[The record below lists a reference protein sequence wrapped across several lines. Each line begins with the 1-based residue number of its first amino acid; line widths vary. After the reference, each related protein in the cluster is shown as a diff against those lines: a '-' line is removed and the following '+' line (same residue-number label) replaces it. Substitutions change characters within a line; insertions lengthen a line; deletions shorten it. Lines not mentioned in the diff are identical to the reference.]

1 MNLAAPAMLIYSV
14 YASALTPQE
23 RFQAVR
29 KLHTG
34 SSNSNFMADKR
45 VFIAGLLIIAILVVA
60 LRIYRSYRLSRQKEM
75 AVNTFQAC
83 ADRAGLMIHERNIV
97 MAISSFAGL
106 KNIDSVFTIAEAFD
120 NGAAELMK
128 VSFAAGKP
136 LNERRELNATII
148 QIKEKLGFNKGGYS
162 EKPDTFRIKG
172 RSSRQIPVGKK
183 LLLTK
188 VNSEYATPMSAQIMV
203 NDTYELKLYTD
214 EDFQSSPGQG
224 WSLHY
229 QQGAIVWK
237 FEAVEL
243 SSQDNELVLSH
254 SNNIHFVN
262 RRRFTHADV
271 ELPVFVAYFPSM
283 KNNTDSDSMLPQFVR
298 SKAIELSGP
307 GLKVETSLKVKTGD
321 HLLVILELTDDKLIQ
336 SKAEVRRCEKVDGK
350 YLVGMEMVGVNGA
363 CLNELISATNHAAAV
378 SAKQPEPEEEEMPV
392 ETQSVYTGND

>member
-45 VFIAGLLIIAILVVA
+45 VFIVGLLIIAILVVA
-60 LRIYRSYRLSRQKEM
+60 LRIYRSYRRTREKELLEE
-75 AVNTFQAC
+75 TFDAC
-83 ADRAGLMIHERNIV
+83 ADQADLTDNEKQIV
-97 MAISSFAGL
+97 MAISSFL
-106 KNIDSVFTIAEAFD
+106 DNSIDSVFTVAESFD
-120 NGAAELMK
+120 KGAAELMK
-128 VSFAAGKP
+128 ISFAAGKP
-136 LNERRELNATII
+136 LNERRELNASIT

-262 RRRFTHADV
+262 RRRFAHADV
-271 ELPVFVAYFPSM
+271 ELPVFMAHFPSM

-321 HLLVILELTDDKLIQ
+321 HLLVILELTDDKQIQ

-378 SAKQPEPEEEEMPV
+378 SAKQPEPEEEEIPV
-392 ETQSVYTGND
+392 ETQSVYTGHD